1 MPQGRRG
8 GKAAANVNRSMDNLQ
23 NGPTMQSVL
32 SPSDGYVPAAGLEAV
47 EAMLKQG
54 CDAKAVPY
62 KPETK
67 PQTAKADTPWGVK
80 RKSACTGRHLAS
92 METN

>member
-1 MPQGRRG
+1 
-8 GKAAANVNRSMDNLQ
+8 MDNLQ

-80 RKSACTGRHLAS
+80 PGAMSNGKDFWSDLRKQVTALQQSGGTSQGG
-92 METN
+92 